1 MMNLRSL
8 VLGVAT
14 ALIAALPAAAESQV
28 PDRLQMILDRG
39 VLRVGT
45 TMDTPVFSMRDP
57 ASGNLRGLDMDVLE
71 TLSSS
76 LGVKLEYVKMTFG
89 SMLADLAADKFDIA
103 MSGMGRTLDRAR
115 VATFSKPYMRYG
127 KLLLIRSADQG
138 RFKTLADLDR
148 PGLKIGYNRG
158 GLNDRFAHNMF
169 TQATP
174 VGFDSNELATADL
187 LAGKL
192 DAQVSDS
199 TAAIYM
205 GRQNPRLAAMSP
217 DKVFHPI
224 YVAILLRR
232 DDQTLLNYINIWLDQ
247 IELDGTLGKIR
258 TKWLGD
264 TR

>member
-8 VLGVAT
+8 VLGFAT
-14 ALIAALPAAAESQV
+14 VLATLPAAAENQA
-28 PDRLQMILDRG
+28 PDRLQMILDHG

-45 TMDTPVFSMRDP
+45 TMDTPVFSMRD
-57 ASGNLRGLDMDVLE
+57 AGTGKLHGLDMDVLE
-71 TLSSS
+71 TLNTS

-148 PGLKIGYNRG
+148 PGLKIAYNRG

-174 VGFDSNELATADL
+174 VGFESNELATADL
-187 LAGKL
+187 LAGRV

-205 GRQNPRLAAMSP
+205 GRQNARLAAMSP